1 MAYVTT
7 NRIPRTLILCFDGT
21 SDAFD
26 DDATNVVRLFA
37 ALEKERPDRQLC
49 YYQPGIGTPRHPPTR
64 LRRTLC
70 LSESYSDFYV
80 AAS

>member
-1 MAYVTT
+1 MAYLTT

-26 DDATNVVRLFA
+26 DDATNVVRLFS

-49 YYQPGIGTPRHPPTR
+49 YYQPGIGI
-64 LRRTLC
+64 
-70 LSESYSDFYV
+70 SMIMY
-80 AAS
+80 AIASGAR